1 MERNG
6 SLCERF
12 IKNDYF
18 PTLKSKLSFL
28 EPLKKLWKNLDV
40 KLDQV
45 YIPLK
50 LKLEKEEK
58 FADFNDWIAQKTKY
72 PYVLIWGDPGSGKS
86 TLIQATI
93 VNLIEKFQDHRIIPL
108 FAQARNWQKGQRFED
123 FLMSEVDSV
132 VEGAFETIL
141 NNCEDYDLF
150 LFLDGLDEL
159 PDGFDIS
166 TASEKFF
173 ESEITKRF
181 SKTIVTARSRREGN
195 RFFKDEYHVI
205 GLESLSRD
213 NIEAL
218 FNKWLDVI
226 RSLGVSIQEDTVKK
240 LQTLL
245 VENEILS
252 RLSSNPLLFSLSFL
266 WFLTADV
273 DVEQSFKTLMD
284 EVMEKLFKTW
294 DEIRGVKVKRR
305 YALEKYFGAFE
316 RLALAELEGARVKIA
331 SEVQKEGEYVLDPSI
346 AEELEKR
353 GVFVRFED
361 GQFKFVN
368 ELFRDYFA
376 ARYMSRDPANYARYF
391 ALKLFDL
398 NWRVPFKMTFYFLLG
413 SSYEATQFLNLLLET
428 YNPFDKILFLR
439 LKNVIDYLVALQ
451 RNEVENASE
460 LFERISLRFQKVY
473 SQLMKLWN
481 PSFPQRIHDLKELT
495 NEYDKIQKFY
505 GEICGLLAFEKGER
519 KRESKEV
526 RGFRIAKLLTGR
538 GGEPE
543 EVVTIEIAELKELLK
558 SLFAAKIK
566 EEVKKDKRW
575 QRFYR
580 EEVKIRLAR
589 EPSQD
594 EISEIFNIASKPLD
608 AIMDLGK
615 KSEQEKNVRE
625 IQYLFS
631 RVFSDRRELIPT
643 KFMDKLIETME
654 FAEDTSIFK
663 NFIEGMKLLGL
674 RGVQLFVCLLK
685 ESVEKSVSTKLE
697 LYTRPPCKELD
708 GLRKKWNLDEAIEL
722 LRENLSYSYSRPEAV
737 VTFDFLFALY
747 QQFTPQL
754 DFDRKKRLSKILCK
768 LIVKRRGTRGD

>member
-1 MERNG
+1 MKRDS

-45 YIPLK
+45 YVPLK
-50 LKLEKEEK
+50 LELEKEEK

-72 PYVLIWGDPGSGKS
+72 PYVLVWGDPGSGKS

-132 VEGAFETIL
+132 VEDAFEAIL

-205 GLESLSRD
+205 GLESLSRG

-226 RSLGVSIQEDTVKK
+226 RSLGVSIQEETVKK

-294 DEIRGVKVKRR
+294 DEIRGVKIERR
-305 YALEKYFGAFE
+305 YALEKYFDTFE
-316 RLALAELEGARVKIA
+316 RLALAELEGAKVKIA
-331 SEVQKEGEYVLDPSI
+331 SEVQKEGKYVLDPSI

-413 SSYEATQFLNLLLET
+413 SFYEATQFLNLFLET
-428 YNPFDKILFLR
+428 YNPFDEILFLR
-439 LKNVIDYLVALQ
+439 LKNVIDYLLDYLSALQ
-451 RNEVENASE
+451 RNEVKKVSPGGTTTAMVGGQKKENEVEKASE

-473 SQLMKLWN
+473 SQLMELWN
-481 PSFPQRIHDLKELT
+481 PPLPQRIHDLEELK

-519 KRESKEV
+519 KRESEEV
-526 RGFRIAKLLTGR
+526 RGFRIAKLPTGR

-543 EVVTIEIAELKELLK
+543 EVVTIEITELKELLK
-558 SLFAAKIK
+558 SLFAAKNK
-566 EEVKKDKRW
+566 EEVRKDERW

-580 EEVKIRLAR
+580 EGVKIRLSG
-589 EPSQD
+589 EPSPD
-594 EISEIFNIASKPLD
+594 EISEIFDIASEPLD

-615 KSEQEKNVRE
+615 KKKQATGSAPDEILNKIREQEENVIE

-631 RVFSDRRELIPT
+631 RVVSDRRELIPT

-654 FAEDTSIFK
+654 FAEDTS
-663 NFIEGMKLLGL
+663 
-674 RGVQLFVCLLK
+674 
-685 ESVEKSVSTKLE
+685 
-697 LYTRPPCKELD
+697 
-708 GLRKKWNLDEAIEL
+708 
-722 LRENLSYSYSRPEAV
+722 
-737 VTFDFLFALY
+737 
-747 QQFTPQL
+747 
-754 DFDRKKRLSKILCK
+754 
-768 LIVKRRGTRGD
+768 